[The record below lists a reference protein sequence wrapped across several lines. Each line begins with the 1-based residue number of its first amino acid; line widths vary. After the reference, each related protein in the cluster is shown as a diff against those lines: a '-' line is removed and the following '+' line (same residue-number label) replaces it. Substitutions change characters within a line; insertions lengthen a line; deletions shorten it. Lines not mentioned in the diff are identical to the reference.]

1 MYEPIRLEN
10 RRFVEKANEEQ
21 YNEPTFTKIKT
32 NVNSK
37 TFFTDWKAEFIER
50 IKKESKSKKENF
62 GYVDA
67 FQKSINTRTDFDNC
81 MIKYN
86 QFISSNPLQNNDY
99 YKYVNSYANG
109 KELNLKYFKHKVK
122 KLQGYYK
129 KFDEKKFNPFN
140 KTQYEAYV
148 LFMMLK
154 LNGLYKIEYDEIFNV
169 KLDGSR
175 EYNPLTNIPSV
186 IRGELPM
193 DVQEVDICRAFSTFI
208 DNELNI
214 ERQEDV
220 YSLIDKRVFLT
231 ILNLHSGSN
240 TTIDKLRKQLVCVFG
255 NQVNEVITEARFN
268 KSGKMFDDLTV
279 YEKQSIL
286 DFVTVNNLV
295 NYVRLHDG
303 IFVLSDA
310 VCEVMEVNKVKF
322 AIKECIKPEIIN
334 NLVNFYTA
342 DENGE
347 NVSTSPKQYADFYNQ
362 EKFIRISEAGNDTI
376 TIFKDSN
383 NVIDPFNHKT
393 DVVPFL
399 KKNINDF
406 FTDEIENKIA
416 FDNFGNIQKGYL
428 LLDPIPLKYHRDKKD
443 TFGIAFK
450 NGFME
455 YDKKLDEV
463 KRFDYS
469 DVDGFFAPH
478 ETQERE
484 FTFDTNCEQS
494 VFELFLTMASTG
506 KNPLIEK
513 LTDAE
518 NETFEKFCL
527 MFGYLIHQYKD
538 ESFNPAIVLSDAGAN
553 DRTRNGGRGKSLIT
567 KAVAEVRNFNLKGG
581 EDFKSGYTHVFAD
594 LTKAHDVYII
604 DDVPAG
610 FNYDALYTNISGGIN
625 CERKGKTAQ
634 FIPFKESPKFILTTN
649 WSYRVDENSTSTE
662 RRFFE
667 YQLTEFFNKENKPN
681 QVFGQRL
688 FDDWDAGEWNRF
700 YNFSFGCVVLFLD
713 KGLQR
718 IIYNKTE
725 DNFRASFNDDAKL
738 EEMERIIDELLIYK
752 TEFSVSDFL
761 NHYNKIDNN
770 LRFEKYFH
778 SRNTKSLID
787 IFIKHYQKPLKYVL
801 MCKKWQKL
809 DC

>member
-1 MYEPIRLEN
+1 MYEPIRIH
-10 RRFVEKANEEQ
+10 RSFVEKANEEQ
-21 YNEPTFTKIKT
+21 DNEPTSTKIKT

-37 TFFTDWKAEFIER
+37 TFFTDWQAEFIER
-50 IKKESKSKKENF
+50 IKKESKSRKLNF
-62 GYVDA
+62 HYGDA
-67 FQKSINTRTDFDNC
+67 IEKSINTRTDFDNC
-81 MIKYN
+81 MIEYDR
-86 QFISSNPLQNNDY
+86 FIRSNPLQNNDY
-99 YKYVNSYANG
+99 YKYANSYANG

-140 KTQYEAYV
+140 KAQYEAYV

-193 DVQEVDICRAFSTFI
+193 DVQEFDICRAFSTFI

-255 NQVNEVITEARFN
+255 NRVNEVITEARFN
-268 KSGKMFDDLTV
+268 KSGQMFDDLTV

-347 NVSTSPKQYADFYNQ
+347 NVSTSPKQYADFYKQ

-399 KKNINDF
+399 KENINDF

-416 FDNFGNIQKGYL
+416 YDNFGNIQKGYL
-428 LLDPIPLKYHRDKKD
+428 LLDPIPLKYHRDKRD

-478 ETQERE
+478 DSQQRE
-484 FTFDTNCEQS
+484 FTFDTDCEQS

-604 DDVPAG
+604 DDVPAR
-610 FNYDALYTNISGGIN
+610 FIYDALYTNISGGIN
-625 CERKGKTAQ
+625 CERKGKTAK
-634 FIPFKESPKFILTTN
+634 FIPFKESPKLVITTN

-667 YQLTEFFNKENKPN
+667 FQLTDFFNKENKPN

-688 FDDWDAGEWNRF
+688 FEDWDDGEWNRF
-700 YNFSFGCVVLFLD
+700 YNFCFGCVVLFLD

-752 TEFSVSDFL
+752 NEFSVSDFL

-787 IFIKHYQKPLKYVL
+787 IFIKHHQKPLKYVL

>member
-1 MYEPIRLEN
+1 M
-10 RRFVEKANEEQ
+10 
-21 YNEPTFTKIKT
+21 
-32 NVNSK
+32 NSK
-37 TFFTDWKAEFIER
+37 IIFTDWKAEFIER
-50 IKKESKSKKENF
+50 IKKESKSNKQTF

-67 FQKSINTRTDFDNC
+67 LQKSRDTRTVFDNC
-81 MIKYN
+81 MIEYDR
-86 QFISSNPLQNNDY
+86 FIRSNPLQNNDY
-99 YKYVNSYANG
+99 YKYLKSYSKGA
-109 KELNLKYFKHKVK
+109 ELNLKYFKHKVE

-129 KFDEKKFNPFN
+129 KFDENPKYNPFN
-140 KTQYEAYV
+140 KAQYEDYV

-154 LNGLYKIEYDEIFNV
+154 LNGLYKIEYDVIFNV
-169 KLDGSR
+169 VVKDSR
-175 EYNPLTNIPSV
+175 EVNPLTSIPSV
-186 IRGELPM
+186 LRGELPM
-193 DVQEVDICRAFSTFI
+193 DVQEFDICRAFSTFI

-220 YSLIDKRVFLT
+220 YGLINKSSFLT
-231 ILNLHSGSN
+231 ILNSHSGSN
-240 TTIDKLRKQLVCVFG
+240 TTIDKLRNQLVCVFG
-255 NQVNEVITEARFN
+255 NRVNEVITEARFN
-268 KSGKMFDDLTV
+268 TKGQMYRDLTK
-279 YEKQSIL
+279 YEKQAIE
-286 DFVTVNNLV
+286 DFVMANNLV

-303 IFVLSDA
+303 VFVLSDA
-310 VCEVMEVNKVKF
+310 VCEVMEINNVKF
-322 AIKECIKPEIIN
+322 SIKECIKPQIIN
-334 NLVNFYTA
+334 EVVSFYSA
-342 DENGE
+342 NEDGE
-347 NVSTSPKQYADFYNQ
+347 NVSTSPKQYADFYKQ

-383 NVIDPFNHKT
+383 NVINPFNHKT

-399 KKNINDF
+399 KENINDF
-406 FTDEIENKIA
+406 HTDEIENKIA
-416 FDNFGNIQKGYL
+416 YDNFGNIQKGYL
-428 LLDPIPLKYHRDKKD
+428 LLDPIPLKYHRDKRD

-463 KRFDYS
+463 NRFSYT

-484 FTFDTNCEQS
+484 FEYNKNQSTS

-518 NETFEKFCL
+518 NETFEKFCI

-553 DRTRNGGRGKSLIT
+553 DCTRNGGRGKSLIT
-567 KAVAEVRNFNLKGG
+567 KAVAEIRNAMLKGG
-581 EDFKSGYTHVFAD
+581 DEFDPTYLFNYAD
-594 LTKAHDVYII
+594 LTKAHDVFII

-610 FNYDALYTNISGGIN
+610 FNYNALYTQISGGIN
-625 CERKGKTAQ
+625 CQRKGKPAQ
-634 FIPFKESPKFILTTN
+634 LITFKESPKFVITTN

-667 YQLTEFFNKENKPN
+667 FQLTDFFNKENKPN

-738 EEMERIIDELLIYK
+738 QEMERIIDELLIYK
-752 TEFSVSDFL
+752 NEFSVSDFL

-778 SRNTKSLID
+778 SRNVKSLID
-787 IFIKHYQKPLKYVL
+787 IFIKHHQKPLKYVL
-801 MCKKWQKL
+801 MTKKWQNL
-809 DC
+809 DY

>member
-1 MYEPIRLEN
+1 MKRYSLQNIS
-10 RRFVEKANEEQ
+10 AM
-21 YNEPTFTKIKT
+21 
-32 NVNSK
+32 NSK

-50 IKKESKSKKENF
+50 IKKESKSKKQTF

-81 MIKYN
+81 MIAYDR
-86 QFISSNPLQNNDY
+86 FIRSNPLQNNDY
-99 YKYVNSYANG
+99 YKYVKSYSKGA
-109 KELNLKYFKHKVK
+109 ELNLKYFRHNPE

-129 KFDEKKFNPFN
+129 KCDEKKYNPFN
-140 KTQYEAYV
+140 KAQYEDYV

-154 LNGLYKIEYDEIFNV
+154 LKGLYKIEFDEIFNV
-169 KLDGSR
+169 KMDGSR

-193 DVQEVDICRAFSTFI
+193 DVQEFDVCRAFSTFI

-231 ILNLHSGSN
+231 KLNLHSGSN
-240 TTIDKLRKQLVCVFG
+240 TTIEKLRNQLFCVFG
-255 NQVNEVITEARFN
+255 DRVNEVITEARFN
-268 KSGKMFDDLTV
+268 KSGQMFDDLTV

-303 IFVLSDA
+303 VFVLSDA
-310 VCEVMEVNKVKF
+310 VCEVMEVNNVKF
-322 AIKECIKPEIIN
+322 SIKECIKPEIIN
-334 NLVNFYTA
+334 EVVSFYSA
-342 DENGE
+342 DEDGA
-347 NVSTSPKQYADFYNQ
+347 NVSTNEKMYFNFLVQ
-362 EKFIRISEAGNDTI
+362 EGFKRITEVENDKI
-376 TIFKDSN
+376 TILKDTN
-383 NVIDPFNHKT
+383 NVVIPFNHRT
-393 DVVPFL
+393 DAVSFF
-399 KKNINDF
+399 KENINDF
-406 FTDEIENKIA
+406 YTDEIEIRIA
-416 FDNFGNIQKGYL
+416 KDNNSIIQNSYQL
-428 LLDPIPLKYHRDKKD
+428 LKPIPLKYHRDKRD

-463 KRFDYS
+463 KHFSYT

-478 ETQERE
+478 ETQERDFIYNE
-484 FTFDTNCEQS
+484 DTGPS
-494 VFELFLTMASTG
+494 VFQLFLTMASTG
-506 KNPLIEK
+506 KNTLIEK

-518 NETFEKFCL
+518 NETFEKFCI

-567 KAVAEVRNFNLKGG
+567 KAVEQVRNVMLKGG
-581 EDFKSGYTHVFAD
+581 AEFDPTYLFNYAD
-594 LTKAHDVYII
+594 LTKAHDVFII
-604 DDVPAG
+604 DDVPAA
-610 FNYDALYTNISGGIN
+610 FNYNALYTQISGGIN
-625 CERKGKTAQ
+625 CQRKGKPAQ
-634 FIPFKESPKFILTTN
+634 LIPFKESPKFVITTN
-649 WSYRVDENSTSTE
+649 WSYRVDESSTSTE

-667 YQLTEFFNKENKPN
+667 FQLTDFFNIENTPKKVFN
-681 QVFGQRL
+681 QTL

-752 TEFSVSDFL
+752 NEFSVSDFL

-787 IFIKHYQKPLKYVL
+787 IFIKHHQKPLKYVL
-801 MCKKWQKL
+801 MTKKWQNL